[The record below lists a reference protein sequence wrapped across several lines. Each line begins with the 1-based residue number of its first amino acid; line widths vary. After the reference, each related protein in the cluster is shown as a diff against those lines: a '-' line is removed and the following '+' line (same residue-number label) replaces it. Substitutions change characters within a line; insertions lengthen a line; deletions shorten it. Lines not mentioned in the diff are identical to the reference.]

1 MKRLFLLTLFFLSFT
16 ALAIA
21 DDRVGATGQSPLQAT
36 QKSLKEQAFVVE
48 TDDETATDALN
59 RVSGEIDLG
68 FATPDQTYQSENQT
82 KAGPFGRQE
91 AVDSAEEN
99 AKASQRY

>member
-1 MKRLFLLTLFFLSFT
+1 MKKLFLLTLGLLSLST
-16 ALAIA
+16 LAAA

-36 QKSLKEQAFVVE
+36 QKSLKDEAFVVE
-48 TDDETATDALN
+48 TDGESATDALN

-82 KAGPFGRQE
+82 KAGPFARQE
-91 AVDSAEEN
+91 VTDS
-99 AKASQRY
+99 KASSQKY